1 MAVKKCC
8 ARACLQGRRVGCRG
22 KAPGP
27 KQGQITSAEPK
38 SRIMRQAGQ
47 PEQQADRGRPAW
59 RDRRANLGWKPG
71 LAEEGTEGWGGRGQ
85 VVLGHPASS
94 F

>member
-27 KQGQITSAEPK
+27 KQGQIMSAEPK
-38 SRIMRQAGQ
+38 SRIMWQAGQ
-47 PEQQADRGRPAW
+47 PEQQADRGGPSVARQ
-59 RDRRANLGWKPG
+59 
-71 LAEEGTEGWGGRGQ
+71 RGQ
-85 VVLGHPASS
+85 PRVEARAG
-94 F
+94 